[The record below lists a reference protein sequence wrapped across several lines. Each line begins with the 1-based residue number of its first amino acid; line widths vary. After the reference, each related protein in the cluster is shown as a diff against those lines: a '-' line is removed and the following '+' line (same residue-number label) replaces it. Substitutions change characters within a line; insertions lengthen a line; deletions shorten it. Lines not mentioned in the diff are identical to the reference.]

1 MSLRVVPVAVLLC
14 LPATVTAQDRF
25 EGVVTAAMSAV
36 GARGGMATYAVKGDR
51 LRMDMTGET
60 GTQITVL
67 HDRSKALNVM
77 LVHERKMVLDV
88 TSMQGAK
95 AAAAAKKPTMTLTG
109 KKETI
114 AGRECEHA
122 LVKSDDGSQLDVCL
136 AKGMG
141 EFVMGS
147 GSAGGSSPALAST
160 SEVLSKLGA
169 DAFPLKVMDVKTGAV
184 VFLVRKIEKR
194 SLDDALFAIP
204 DGYQKIDM
212 RRLGRPGL

>member
-1 MSLRVVPVAVLLC
+1 MSLRVVRIAVLLC
-14 LPATVTAQDRF
+14 LPATVTAQDKF
-25 EGVVTAAMSAV
+25 EGVVTARMSAV
-36 GARGGMATYAVKGDR
+36 GGRGGVATYAVKGDR
-51 LRMDMTGET
+51 LRMDMAGET
-60 GTQITVL
+60 GAVVTVL
-67 HDRSKALNVM
+67 HDPSKNLNVM
-77 LVHERKMVLDV
+77 LMHQQKMVLDV

-95 AAAAAKKPTMTLTG
+95 AAAAAKKPTIKLTG

-122 LVKSDDGSQLDVCL
+122 LVKSDDGGQLDVCL

-169 DAFPLKVMDVKTGAV
+169 DAFPLKVMDVKTGAT
-184 VFLVRKIEKR
+184 VFLVKTIEKKR
-194 SLDDALFAIP
+194 LDDALFAIP

>member
-1 MSLRVVPVAVLLC
+1 MSSRVVRIALLLC

-36 GARGGMATYAVKGDR
+36 GGRGSMATYAVKGDR

-60 GTQITVL
+60 GAQVTVL
-67 HDRSKALNVM
+67 HDPSKALNVM
-77 LVHERKMVLDV
+77 LVHQQRMVLDV

-95 AAAAAKKPTMTLTG
+95 AAAAAKKPAIKLTG

-122 LVKSDDGSQLDVCL
+122 LVKTDEGGQLDVCL

-141 EFVMGS
+141 AFVMGS
-147 GSAGGSSPALAST
+147 GAAGGSISAQGAASDI
-160 SEVLSKLGA
+160 LSRLGA
-169 DAFPLKVMDVKTGAV
+169 DAFPLKVMDVKTGATM
-184 VFLVRKIEKR
+184 FLVRKIEKK

-212 RRLGRPGL
+212 RRPSRPGL